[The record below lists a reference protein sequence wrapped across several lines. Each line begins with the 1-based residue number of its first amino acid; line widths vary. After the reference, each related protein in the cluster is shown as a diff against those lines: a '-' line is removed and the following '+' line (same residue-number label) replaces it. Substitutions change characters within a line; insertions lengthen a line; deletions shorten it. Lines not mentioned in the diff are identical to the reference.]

1 VVYIEIMDSKN
12 VSFIINSETLN
23 NMSVRIAKLV
33 ERAEAII
40 TDDTQN
46 LDQFWRRVMDYK
58 KKRLVT
64 FARLSSKTFVI
75 VSQSIFQEL
84 EDYINKPV
92 LGEDSQE

>member
-1 VVYIEIMDSKN
+1 MIK
-12 VSFIINSETLN
+12 SETLN

-46 LDQFWRRVMDYK
+46 LDQFWCRVMDYK

-64 FARLSSKTFVI
+64 FERLDSKTFYI
-75 VSQSIFQEL
+75 LSQSIFNEV
-84 EDYINKPV
+84 EDFINKPV
-92 LGEDSQE
+92 LGKASQEAANTDA